1 MNETPD
7 KDNRSL
13 QLETCKEIV
22 DAMVDGFVCGHN
34 NAIKQKDERIKQL
47 EEAGNRLA
55 FLMLNG
61 STSEIRSALW
71 SWRELVPVKKDDSN
85 G

>member
-1 MNETPD
+1 MKETPD

-13 QLETCKEIV
+13 PLETCKEIV
-22 DAMVDGFVCGHN
+22 DAMVDGFVDGHN
-34 NAIKQKDERIKQL
+34 NAIKQKEERIKAL

-55 FLMLNG
+55 LLMTNG
-61 STSEIRSALW
+61 TMSEIRQALW
-71 SWRELVPVKKDDSN
+71 VWRELNPKKKDASN

>member
-7 KDNRSL
+7 EKKGWLPIEICDMAMIAMR
-13 QLETCKEIV
+13 KES
-22 DAMVDGFVCGHN
+22 DL
-34 NAIKQKDERIKQL
+34 AIQEQAERIKRL

-61 STSEIRSALW
+61 STAEIRQALW
-71 SWRELVPVKKDDSN
+71 SWRELVPAKKDDSN